1 MSRRKWYFFLP
12 ALIAGG
18 LSAQELTFV
27 TINVWS
33 GLDYKGIVKMGEYE
47 SRQVRRAR
55 YRLLVEELQA
65 LDPDVIAVNEANPL
79 PGYVRRLARDLDYD
93 YIYNVGM
100 SGMKIGCLGLPVN
113 FKEGDAILAR
123 KSLNMR
129 KVGAKRLSPGAGYIG
144 NLCSLHFAESHQ
156 AIAGRISVNDQ
167 PVFIVN
173 THLHAGLPDDQRWR
187 REIDMIHQSGSM
199 TDEEYQYVVEWWRSG
214 IDRRQNEVQ
223 ALLAW
228 MRAVIPQE
236 APVVLMGDFNAGP
249 NSEEI
254 TWVQVDDFVDTWLQ
268 VHEPDD
274 AGLTW
279 EPKENANIQAYYD
292 VPDPYDAAV
301 SIYEELKALNRQVSR
316 RIDYI
321 FVKNVPGEHIVAG
334 EVVLNHAPG
343 SQHPSDH
350 FGVLTKI
357 RFNPE

>member
-1 MSRRKWYFFLP
+1 MIRRKWYYFLP
-12 ALIAGG
+12 ALIAGS

-47 SRQVRRAR
+47 SRPVRRAR

-79 PGYVRRLARDLDYD
+79 PGYIRRLARDLDYD

-100 SGMKIGCLGLPVN
+100 SGAKIGCLGVPAN

-123 KSLNMR
+123 KTLNMR
-129 KVGAKRLSPGAGYIG
+129 NVGAKRLSPGAGYIG
-144 NLCSLHFAESHQ
+144 NLCSFHFAESRQ
-156 AIAGRISVNDQ
+156 ALAGRISVNGQ
-167 PVFIVN
+167 SVFIVN
-173 THLHAGLPDDQRWR
+173 THLHAGLPDDERWQW
-187 REIDMIHQSGSM
+187 EIDMIHQSSSL
-199 TDEEYQYVVEWWRSG
+199 TDEEYQQVLEWWRSG
-214 IDRRQNEVQ
+214 INRRQNEVH

-254 TWVQVDDFVDTWLQ
+254 TWVLADDFVDTWSQ
-268 VHEPDD
+268 VHGPDD
-274 AGLTW
+274 AGFTW
-279 EPKENANIQAYYD
+279 EPKENANIQAYYE

-321 FVKNVPGEHIVAG
+321 FAKNVPGEHITVG

-343 SQHPSDH
+343 NQHSSDH

-357 RFNPE
+357 NFKP

>member
-1 MSRRKWYFFLP
+1 MIRRKWYYFLP

-18 LSAQELTFV
+18 LSAQELTLV

-33 GLDYKGIVKMGEYE
+33 GLDYRGVVRMGEYE
-47 SRQVRRAR
+47 SRPVRLAR
-55 YRLLVEELQA
+55 YHLLLDELQA

-79 PGYVRRLARDLDYD
+79 PGYIRRLARDLDYD

-100 SGMKIGCLGLPVN
+100 SGAKIGCLGIPVN

-123 KSLNMR
+123 KSLHIR

-144 NLCSLHFAESHQ
+144 NLWSFHFAESNQ
-156 AIAGRISVNDQ
+156 ALAGRITVNGQ
-167 PVFIVN
+167 SVFIVN
-173 THLHAGLPDDQRWR
+173 THLHAGLPDDERWQ
-187 REIDMIHQSGSM
+187 REIDMIHQSRSL
-199 TDEEYQYVVEWWRSG
+199 TDEEYLQVLEWWRSG

-223 ALLAW
+223 TLLAW

-254 TWVQVDDFVDTWLQ
+254 TWVLTDDFVDTWSQ
-268 VHEPDD
+268 VHGPDD
-274 AGLTW
+274 AGFTW
-279 EPKENANIQAYYD
+279 EPKENTNIQAYYD

-301 SIYEELKALNRQVSR
+301 SVYEGLEALNRQVSR

-321 FVKNVPGEHIVAG
+321 FVKNVPGEHIMVG
-334 EVVLNHAPG
+334 EVVLNRAPG
-343 SQHPSDH
+343 NQHPSDH

-357 RFNPE
+357 NFNPK

>member
-47 SRQVRRAR
+47 SRPVRRAR

-100 SGMKIGCLGLPVN
+100 SGMKIGCLGLPIN

-129 KVGAKRLSPGAGYIG
+129 KVGVKRLSPGAGYIG
-144 NLCSLHFAESHQ
+144 NLYSLHFAESNQ
-156 AIAGRISVNDQ
+156 AIAGRISVNGQ

-173 THLHAGLPDDQRWR
+173 THLHAGLPDDQRWQ
-187 REIDMIHQSGSM
+187 REIEVMQEASSM
-199 TDEEYQYVVEWWRSG
+199 TEEEYEALVERWRGS
-214 IDRRQNEVQ
+214 IDRRQSETQ
-223 ALLAW
+223 GLLAW
-228 MRAVIPQE
+228 LRAKLPEE
-236 APVVLMGDFNAGP
+236 APVVLMGDFNTRP
-249 NSEEI
+249 SSEEI
-254 TWVQVDDFVDTWLQ
+254 TWVLADEFVDTWEQ
-268 VHEPDD
+268 VRGPD
-274 AGLTW
+274 APGFTW
-279 EPKENANIQAYYD
+279 EAESNLNIRTYYD
-292 VPDPYDAAV
+292 VPDPYDGSV

-321 FVKNVPGEHIVAG
+321 FVKNVPGEHILAG
-334 EVVLNHAPG
+334 EVVLNHAPEN
-343 SQHPSDH
+343 QHPSDH